1 MLKSINDFYLG
12 TIFVVLVFFLTF
24 CVSTDISNNN
34 NQYVANFETVDG
46 IKVNTNIYM
55 NGVEIGKVY
64 SINLINGFAK
74 VSMIINNSVKIPI
87 DSTIAVET
95 NDLFSLK
102 VLLILPGFEE
112 EYMKNNDIFMMAQSS
127 VDALGLLNSYL
138 DIKVQEKK
146 RINNKDE

>member
-1 MLKSINDFYLG
+1 MLKCINDFYLG

-74 VSMIINNSVKIPI
+74 VSMIINNSIKIPI

-95 NDLFSLK
+95 NDLFSSK
-102 VLLILPGFEE
+102 VLSILPGFEE

>member
-1 MLKSINDFYLG
+1 MLKCINDFYLG

-74 VSMIINNSVKIPI
+74 VSMTINNSIKIPI

-95 NDLFSLK
+95 NDLFSSK
-102 VLLILPGFEE
+102 VLSILPGFEE